1 MPAARGGAGSL
12 LTHKSYILPFSRENA
27 PGMAQE
33 SISTVMALEKPE
45 NLSFFWEQCCRLLD
59 ERITPRVV
67 NMWFGPAAASPVS
80 LTDDQFVLG
89 FPPDSFLDWA
99 ENYRSDVEFCLEK
112 VLGRHVEVLF
122 QAGAYNA
129 KNNESAVDQAGIGNA
144 ATPAAAPAAASGA
157 PSSRELAQAE
167 TTLKSLNRLFSF
179 QTFVVGEN
187 TQFAFTCCKEV
198 AAHPGESKNPLF
210 IHGPSGLG
218 KTHLLQAIAREVVE
232 RDPRKKAVYMPS
244 EQFGNLY
251 VEAVRGGNAQQ
262 SMREFRQRF
271 RNVDVLLID
280 DVQFF
285 CGKDGMQEEFFHTF
299 NELYNGH
306 RQIVCASD
314 RIPQDMPGLEKRLVS
329 RFEWGLTVDITPPDL
344 QTRVAI
350 LEEKQHAFSRKLP
363 NDILEYLAQ
372 RIKSNVRNL
381 ESSLLTLQ
389 AYLDMVPLQRY
400 QEVTKALVDKVVG
413 NKFEVDAA
421 MQLTVS
427 RIQEF
432 VARRYDVRIQDMR
445 GKSRQSE
452 ITVPRQI
459 AMYLSRKMTEKS
471 LPEIAAGFD
480 KSHPTVLHSIS
491 VVEKKIENSE
501 DFRQEIADLERK
513 IYENG

>member
-1 MPAARGGAGSL
+1 
-12 LTHKSYILPFSRENA
+12 
-27 PGMAQE
+27 MAQE

-129 KNNESAVDQAGIGNA
+129 KNNESAVDQAGVGNA
-144 ATPAAAPAAASGA
+144 ATPATASAAASGA